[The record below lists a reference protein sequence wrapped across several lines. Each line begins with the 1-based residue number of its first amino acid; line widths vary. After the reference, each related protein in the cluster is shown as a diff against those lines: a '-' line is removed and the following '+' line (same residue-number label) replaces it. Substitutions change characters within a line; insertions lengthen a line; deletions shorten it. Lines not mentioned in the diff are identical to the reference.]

1 MPSRPPV
8 YRPMGW
14 KPPDQSERERKR
26 RLDARRGSSASR
38 GYDHRWRK
46 IRLAVLADEPLC
58 RMCRERGRITEA
70 KEVDHI
76 DGNSRNNERDNLRPL
91 CKPCHSGR
99 TARDQ
104 GFAAHR

>member
-1 MPSRPPV
+1 MPARPPV
-8 YRPMGW
+8 YHSPGWRP
-14 KPPDQSERERKR
+14 PEQSERERKA
-26 RLDARRGSSASR
+26 RLDDRRGSSASR

-58 RMCRERGRITEA
+58 RMCHERGRITA
-70 KEVDHI
+70 AQEVDHI

-104 GFAAHR
+104 GFAARR